1 MSEIIVENEKG
12 ILLSGLE
19 ENPGLPD
26 ELRKWLEYP
35 DELVRERDAI
45 QLHNEWLQAER
56 EEILRYLKNLKMLV
70 INLSGRNRINENDLS
85 NINFVRAEK
94 NLPEYLRNEIEVDV
108 YALGLLS

>member
-1 MSEIIVENEKG
+1 MSEIIVENKKET
-12 ILLSGLE
+12 LLISLE
-19 ENPGLPD
+19 EKPGLPD
-26 ELRKWLEYP
+26 ALRKWLEYP
-35 DELVRERDAI
+35 DEWVRERDEI
-45 QLHNEWLQAER
+45 ILQNEWLQAER

-85 NINFVRAEK
+85 NINFERAEK

>member
-19 ENPGLPD
+19 ENPGLPGA
-26 ELRKWLEYP
+26 LRKWLEYP
-35 DELVRERDAI
+35 DDLVRERDAI

-56 EEILRYLKNLKMLV
+56 EEILRYIKNLKMLV
-70 INLSGRNRINENDLS
+70 MYLSGKNKINESDLS

-94 NLPEYLRNEIEVDV
+94 NLPEYLRNEIEVDG